1 VVEEKDKG
9 GGRGEG
15 GEEEEERK
23 FLQHGRKDEI
33 CVRTS

>member
-1 VVEEKDKG
+1 MEEKDKG

-23 FLQHGRKDEI
+23 FLQHGRKDE
-33 CVRTS
+33 VN